1 MKAVREFY
9 KKTKENMG
17 TIGLG
22 ISYKEEKT
30 KNMKGEFFI
39 KLKEADGSIEERHIQ
54 NIIVEDAS
62 LLIARLLA
70 DGQTSIDPS
79 GPAHGV
85 WVLAV
90 GSGNPAWPDKNNP
103 PSPTISKHILES
115 ELARKRFANV
125 NFVKTDG
132 SGLPASTV
140 TNIVDFQAVF
150 NESEAVG
157 PIVELSMF
165 GGDASDTIAD
175 SGTMLNARHIP
186 VINKSSTATLSI
198 IFRLTT

>member
-1 MKAVREFY
+1 MATIKEFFKKASEVVGQIG
-9 KKTKENMG
+9 MG
-17 TIGLG
+17 LN
-22 ISYKEEKT
+22 YKEEKT
-30 KNMKGEFFI
+30 KRMKGEFFI
-39 KLKEADGSIEERHIQ
+39 KLNHADGRVEEKHIH

-70 DGQTSIDPS
+70 DGQTSVDPA
-79 GPAHGV
+79 GPAHGI
-85 WVLAV
+85 WVMAV
-90 GSGNPAWPDKNNP
+90 GTGNPAWPDKNNP
-103 PSPTISKHILES
+103 PAPTVYQHVLES

-125 NFVKTDG
+125 SFVKTDG

-140 TNIVDFQAVF
+140 TNIIDFQAVF

-157 PIVELSMF
+157 PIVELCMF

-175 SGTMLNARHIP
+175 SGTMLNYRTIP
-186 VINKSSTATLSI
+186 VINKPNTATLSI